1 MSLVVV
7 AECVARPGQEDRLR
21 TALEALIEPSLEE
34 PGCLAYRPYA
44 DPNNPGHMVVVAE
57 WAGPEALA
65 RHGATPHVHHAR
77 QVLDLVLAEPMAV
90 RRLVAPGPGAQG
102 PVAQGPAA
110 QESVAE
116 GLASDGLAAEGL
128 ASDGLASDGLASDG
142 LASSK

>member
-7 AECVARPGQEDRLR
+7 AECVAEPGQEDRLR

-57 WAGPEALA
+57 WTDPEALA
-65 RHGATPHVHHAR
+65 RHGTTPHVRHAR

-90 RRLVAPGPGAQG
+90 RRLLMAARPPG
-102 PVAQGPAA
+102 
-110 QESVAE
+110 
-116 GLASDGLAAEGL
+116 
-128 ASDGLASDGLASDG
+128 
-142 LASSK
+142 